1 MPRPECLQ
9 NRGKSNPGSDP
20 VEHCS
25 FDRSVKGG
33 KFSSLL
39 PEHPMLGPA
48 EDSYAFL
55 KSMVDFAASTG
66 RIISTAMTL
75 DRI

>member
-1 MPRPECLQ
+1 
-9 NRGKSNPGSDP
+9 
-20 VEHCS
+20 
-25 FDRSVKGG
+25 
-33 KFSSLL
+33 
-39 PEHPMLGPA
+39 MLGPA